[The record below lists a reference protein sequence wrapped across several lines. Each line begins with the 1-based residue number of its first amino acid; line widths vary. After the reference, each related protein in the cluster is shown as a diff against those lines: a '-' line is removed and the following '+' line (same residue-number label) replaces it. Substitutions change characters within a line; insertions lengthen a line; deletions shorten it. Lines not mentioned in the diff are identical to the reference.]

1 MLLCSDDDDDEDG
14 DNWSC
19 AGSEGKHRQGST
31 GSAGTGGRSRRLLSV
46 QQSKVLYKILEKT
59 HFPSTQLREQV
70 ATQLN
75 VSPRK
80 VQVWFQNRRQVGKK
94 RMMEAVQSALPPH
107 RPYSHSPHPASNAP
121 SITLEMLRERLKAT
135 GKGRFNPALEDE
147 RTRAWRRHTI
157 RLALNPGAV
166 EAEES
171 LFALE
176 RRVREGP
183 RNRGIHGVAR
193 GVREGLRI
201 NVPPP
206 TLGVGLG
213 AGKTPLY
220 TGPGSAS
227 HLETLSRVGGAGL
240 MTPAVPGNSIVPP
253 PVSSQK
259 EYFSLYNSR
268 RYPPLPPP
276 PQSASTAMFRGR
288 SQTLASPLPLP
299 LPPDHSGEGGM
310 REVRG
315 NLTVEWHLKQQQL
328 HSRPPRLYRSHP
340 GPIRGIHSHHPTPT
354 PAGAGAGAGL
364 RYRSSTDTLSRL
376 PPLPSTPRPPRD
388 GNAAGVRYSPYSRT
402 PELPPPPPP
411 PPPPP
416 HPSNPNRV
424 TGASLHPLPP
434 SFSLGGRGRS
444 VSSPHQFP
452 DPFLPTSATVRGN
465 PAHHSHSSSAAT
477 TATTASLRWAGSA
490 RLDTPSTASSSRS
503 PPTSLVL
510 AKHSVEHTEH
520 DTPSDT
526 QEKLHLHTDTQCKTS
541 RANVMDVR
549 SLTTS
554 NLANVGASRS
564 GSPRERDRQGE
575 SKGRIS
581 ASSA

>member
-14 DNWSC
+14 DNWSR

-46 QQSKVLYKILEKT
+46 QQSKVLYKILEK
-59 HFPSTQLREQV
+59 LREQV

-259 EYFSLYNSR
+259 
-268 RYPPLPPP
+268 
-276 PQSASTAMFRGR
+276 
-288 SQTLASPLPLP
+288 
-299 LPPDHSGEGGM
+299 DGEGGM

-328 HSRPPRLYRSHP
+328 HSRPPQLYRSHP

-354 PAGAGAGAGL
+354 PAGAGAGAGAGL

-411 PPPPP
+411 PPPP

-434 SFSLGGRGRS
+434 SFSLG
-444 VSSPHQFP
+444 
-452 DPFLPTSATVRGN
+452 
-465 PAHHSHSSSAAT
+465 AAT